1 MKQILSLTKR
11 NMTVF
16 LRDKTGVFFS
26 LLSPLLVLLLF
37 ILFLGDLQIDS
48 VKGALEANGV
58 LILFNA
64 NFPKAVAYNWLV
76 AGVLGVS
83 CITVSFSC
91 LSVIISDRE
100 KGIENDFKASPI
112 SNVKVYI
119 SYILGVFLSTLLIML
134 IVSFAGLI
142 FLAIGGY
149 LNMKF
154 SDYLILYGSII
165 LGSFNA
171 ALFAYALTS
180 FIKTT
185 GAHGAFTG
193 LICAVSGFLIGAYMP
208 LSSFPK
214 PIQYVCSLIP
224 GSHSAGLARV
234 SLLNNYMEEAGTK
247 SVEVA
252 NSLSDYFSMKINLFT
267 NQIDKTGMFSF
278 LLISTLIFLIINV
291 IIIKINSKKR

>member
-1 MKQILSLTKR
+1 MRQIMSLTKR
-11 NMTVF
+11 NMKVF

-48 VKGALEANGV
+48 VRTTLENYGV
-58 LILFNA
+58 IDLFSKK
-64 NFPKAVAYNWLV
+64 FPEAVAYNWLV

-91 LSVIISDRE
+91 LAVIITDRE
-100 KGIENDFKASPI
+100 RGIENDFKASPI
-112 SNVKVYI
+112 SNIKVYI
-119 SYILGVFLSTLLIML
+119 SYILGVFLSTLLIMI
-134 IVSFAGLI
+134 IVSIFGIL
-142 FLAIGGY
+142 FLAGTNS
-149 LNMKF
+149 LNMNF
-154 SDYLILYGSII
+154 SHVLVLYGSII

-171 ALFAYALTS
+171 SLFAYALTS

-214 PIQYVCSLIP
+214 PIQYVCSIIP
-224 GSHSAGLARV
+224 GSHSAGLARY
-234 SLLNNYMEEAGTK
+234 SLLDNYVVDAKSK

-252 NSLSDYFSMKINLFT
+252 ESLNEYFSMKINLFG
-267 NQIDKTGMFSF
+267 NNIDKTGMFTY
-278 LLISTLIFLIINV
+278 LLISTIVFLVINI
-291 IIIKINSKKR
+291 IIIKLHNKKR

>member
-1 MKQILSLTKR
+1 MMQILSLTKR
-11 NMTVF
+11 NMKVF

-37 ILFLGDLQIDS
+37 ILFLGDLQISS
-48 VKGALEANGV
+48 VEQTLKNFEV
-58 LILFNA
+58 IDLFA
-64 NFPKAVAYNWLV
+64 QNFPKAVAYNWLI

-100 KGIENDFKASPI
+100 KGIENDYKASPI

-119 SYILGVFLSTLLIML
+119 SYILGVFFSTLLIMV
-134 IVSFAGLI
+134 IVSIFGI
-142 FLAIGGY
+142 VFLAASNS
-149 LNMKF
+149 LNMNIA
-154 SDYLILYGSII
+154 DVLMLYGGII

-171 ALFAYALTS
+171 ALFAYALTC

-208 LSSFPK
+208 ISSFPK
-214 PIQYVCSLIP
+214 PIQYVCAVIP
-224 GSHSAGLARV
+224 GSHSAGLCRY
-234 SLLNNYMEEAGTK
+234 SLLSNYIEEANKLKKKNIKG
-247 SVEVA
+247 
-252 NSLSDYFSMKINLFT
+252 YP
-267 NQIDKTGMFSF
+267 
-278 LLISTLIFLIINV
+278 LIFF
-291 IIIKINSKKR
+291 

>member
-1 MKQILSLTKR
+1 MKTILSLTKR
-11 NMTVF
+11 NIKVF

-48 VKGALEANGV
+48 IKSTLNNAGVAN
-58 LILFNA
+58 LFSDSFSKN
-64 NFPKAVAYNWLV
+64 VAYNWLI

-91 LSVIISDRE
+91 LAVIIMDRE
-100 KGIENDFKASPI
+100 KGIENDYKASPV
-112 SNVKVYI
+112 SNIKVYI
-119 SYILGVFLSTLLIML
+119 SYILGVFLSTLIIML

-142 FLAIGGY
+142 FLACTNS
-149 LNMKF
+149 LNVKF
-154 SDYLILYGSII
+154 VDYLILYGSII
-165 LGSFNA
+165 LGCFNA
-171 ALFAYALTS
+171 SLFAYALTS

-208 LSSFPK
+208 TSSFPK

-234 SLLNNYMEEAGTK
+234 GLLNNYIVDAGSK
-247 SVEVA
+247 SKEVES
-252 NSLSDYFSMKINLFT
+252 SLNEYFSMKLNLFGSS
-267 NQIDKTGMFSF
+267 IDKTGMFVF
-278 LLISTLIFLIINV
+278 LIVSTIVFLIINV
-291 IIIKINSKKR
+291 IIIKLHNKKR

>member
-1 MKQILSLTKR
+1 MRQILSLTKR
-11 NMTVF
+11 NMKVF

-48 VKGALEANGV
+48 VKQTLVNYGVVDLFAN
-58 LILFNA
+58 
-64 NFPKAVAYNWLV
+64 NFPKAVAYNWLI

-91 LSVIISDRE
+91 LAVIITDRE
-100 KGIENDFKASPI
+100 KGIENDYKASPI
-112 SNVKVYI
+112 SNIKVYI
-119 SYILGVFLSTLLIML
+119 SYILGVFFSTLLIMV
-134 IVSFAGLI
+134 IVSIFGLI
-142 FLAIGGY
+142 FLAATNS
-149 LNMKF
+149 LNVKF
-154 SDYLILYGSII
+154 VDILVLYGGII

-208 LSSFPK
+208 ISSFPK
-214 PIQYVCSLIP
+214 AIQYICGIIP
-224 GSHSAGLARV
+224 GSHSAGLCRSAI
-234 SLLNNYMEEAGTK
+234 LNNYIADASSK
-247 SVEVA
+247 SVEVG
-252 NSLSDYFSMKINLFT
+252 NSLNEYFSMRINLFG
-267 NQIDKTGMFSF
+267 NNIDQTGMFAY
-278 LLISTLIFLIINV
+278 LLISTIVFLIINI
-291 IIIKINSKKR
+291 IIIKFRSKKR

>member
-1 MKQILSLTKR
+1 MKQILSLTRR
-11 NMTVF
+11 NMKVF

-48 VKGALEANGV
+48 VKNTLVNYGV
-58 LILFNA
+58 SEMFSS

-83 CITVSFSC
+83 AITVSFSC
-91 LSVIISDRE
+91 LSVIITDRE
-100 KGIENDFKASPI
+100 KGIENDYKASPI
-112 SNVKVYI
+112 SNIKVYI
-119 SYILGVFLSTLLIML
+119 SYILGVFLSTLLIMI
-134 IVSFAGLI
+134 IVSIAGII
-142 FLAIGGY
+142 FLACTNS

-154 SDYLILYGSII
+154 IDYLVLYGSII

-193 LICAVSGFLIGAYMP
+193 LICAISGFLIGAYMP

-214 PIQYVCSLIP
+214 PIQYLCGIIP
-224 GSHSAGLARV
+224 GSHSAGLART
-234 SLLNNYMEEAGTK
+234 SLLNNYINEATDINA
-247 SVEVA
+247 EVGSA
-252 NSLSDYFSMKINLFT
+252 LNEYFSVKINLFGNNI
-267 NQIDKTGMFSF
+267 NQGGMFIY
-278 LLISTLIFLIINV
+278 LIASTIIFLIINIV
-291 IIIKINSKKR
+291 IIKVRNSKR

>member
-1 MKQILSLTKR
+1 MRQIISLTKR
-11 NMTVF
+11 NMKVF

-48 VKGALEANGV
+48 VKSTLNNYGV
-58 LILFNA
+58 TELFSS
-64 NFPKAVAYNWLV
+64 NFSSAVAYNWLI

-91 LSVIISDRE
+91 LAVIISDRE
-100 KGIENDFKASPI
+100 KGIENDYKASPV

-142 FLAIGGY
+142 FLACSNS

-154 SDYLILYGSII
+154 MDYLVLYGSII

-185 GAHGAFTG
+185 AAHGAFTG
-193 LICAVSGFLIGAYMP
+193 LICATSGFLIGAYMP

-214 PIQYVCSLIP
+214 PIQYVCGIIP
-224 GSHSAGLARV
+224 GSHSAGLARY
-234 SLLNNYMEEAGTK
+234 SLLNNYVEEASTK
-247 SVEVA
+247 SVDVA
-252 NSLSDYFSMKINLFT
+252 NSLNEYFSTKLNLFGNSI
-267 NQIDKTGMFSF
+267 NQNGMFIY
-278 LLISTLIFLIINV
+278 LLISTIIFLGINILIIRLHN
-291 IIIKINSKKR
+291 KKR

>member
-1 MKQILSLTKR
+1 MRQVLSLTKR

-48 VKGALEANGV
+48 VKGALESNGV
-58 LILFNA
+58 LNLFDSS
-64 NFPKAVAYNWLV
+64 FSRDVAYNWLI

-112 SNVKVYI
+112 SSVKVYI
-119 SYILGVFLSTLLIML
+119 SYILGVFLSTLLIMV

-142 FLAIGGY
+142 FLAISGS
-149 LNMKF
+149 LNMDVK
-154 SDYLILYGSII
+154 DYFILYGSII

-171 ALFAYALTS
+171 SLFAYALTS
-180 FIKTT
+180 FIKTM

-193 LICAVSGFLIGAYMP
+193 LICAISGFLIGAYMP

-214 PIQYVCSLIP
+214 PIQYVCSIIP
-224 GSHSAGLARV
+224 GSHTAGLARV
-234 SLLNNYMEEAGTK
+234 SLLNNYMEEASTK

-252 NSLSDYFSMKINLFT
+252 NSLSDYF
-267 NQIDKTGMFSF
+267 
-278 LLISTLIFLIINV
+278 
-291 IIIKINSKKR
+291 

>member
-1 MKQILSLTKR
+1 MKQILSLTRR
-11 NMTVF
+11 NMKVF

-48 VKGALEANGV
+48 VKNTLENYGV
-58 LILFNA
+58 SEMFSS

-83 CITVSFSC
+83 AITVSFSC
-91 LSVIISDRE
+91 LSVIITDRE
-100 KGIENDFKASPI
+100 KGIENDYKASPI
-112 SNVKVYI
+112 SNIKVYI
-119 SYILGVFLSTLLIML
+119 SYILGVFLSTLLIMI
-134 IVSFAGLI
+134 IVSIAGII
-142 FLAIGGY
+142 FLACTNS

-154 SDYLILYGSII
+154 IDYLVLYGSII

-193 LICAVSGFLIGAYMP
+193 LICAISGFLIGAYMP

-214 PIQYVCSLIP
+214 PIQYLCGIIP
-224 GSHSAGLARV
+224 GSHSAGLART
-234 SLLNNYMEEAGTK
+234 SLLNNYINEATDINA
-247 SVEVA
+247 EVGSA
-252 NSLSDYFSMKINLFT
+252 LNEYFSVKINLFGNNI
-267 NQIDKTGMFSF
+267 NQGGMFIY
-278 LLISTLIFLIINV
+278 LIASTIIFLIINIV
-291 IIIKINSKKR
+291 IIKVRNSKR

>member
-1 MKQILSLTKR
+1 MNSIISLTKR
-11 NMTVF
+11 NMKVF

-48 VKGALEANGV
+48 VKGALESNGV
-58 LILFNA
+58 INLFNA
-64 NFPKAVAYNWLV
+64 NYPKAVAYNWLV

-100 KGIENDFKASPI
+100 KGIENDYKASPI

-119 SYILGVFLSTLLIML
+119 SYILGVFLSTLLIMI
-134 IVSFAGLI
+134 IVSIAGII
-142 FLAIGGY
+142 FLAVSHS
-149 LNMKF
+149 LNVKAI
-154 SDYLILYGSII
+154 DIVILYLSII

-171 ALFAYALTS
+171 SLFAYALTS

-214 PIQYVCSLIP
+214 PIQYFCSIIP

-234 SLLNNYMEEAGTK
+234 SLLNNYLEEAGTK
-247 SVEVA
+247 SVELEK
-252 NSLSDYFSMKINLFT
+252 SLESYFSTKINLFS
-267 NQIDKTGMFSF
+267 NSIDQTGMFTY
-278 LLISTLIFLIINV
+278 LIISTIIFLIIN
-291 IIIKINSKKR
+291 IIILKLNSKKR

>member
-1 MKQILSLTKR
+1 MRQIMSLTKR
-11 NMTVF
+11 NMRVF

-48 VKGALEANGV
+48 VRTTLENCGV
-58 LILFNA
+58 IDLFSKK
-64 NFPKAVAYNWLV
+64 FPEAVAYNWLV

-83 CITVSFSC
+83 SITVSFSC
-91 LSVIISDRE
+91 LAVIITDRE

-112 SNVKVYI
+112 SNIKVYI
-119 SYILGVFLSTLLIML
+119 SYILGVFLSTLLIMI
-134 IVSFAGLI
+134 IVSIAGIIL
-142 FLAIGGY
+142 LAVTGS
-149 LNMKF
+149 LNMDITDVF
-154 SDYLILYGSII
+154 VLYGSII

-214 PIQYVCSLIP
+214 PIQYVCSIIP
-224 GSHSAGLARV
+224 GSHSAGLART
-234 SLLNNYMEEAGTK
+234 SLLDNFVTEAGTK
-247 SVEVA
+247 SAEVA
-252 NSLSDYFSMKINLFT
+252 ESLNEYFSIKLNLFG
-267 NQIDKTGMFSF
+267 NSIDKTGMFTY
-278 LLISTLIFLIINV
+278 LLISTVVFLIINIV
-291 IIIKINSKKR
+291 IIKLHNKKR

>member
-1 MKQILSLTKR
+1 MRQILSLTKR
-11 NMTVF
+11 NMKVF

-48 VKGALEANGV
+48 VRTTLENYGV
-58 LILFNA
+58 IDLFSKK
-64 NFPKAVAYNWLV
+64 FPEAVAYNWLV

-91 LSVIISDRE
+91 LAVIITDRE

-112 SNVKVYI
+112 SNIKVYI
-119 SYILGVFLSTLLIML
+119 SYILGVFLSTLLIMI
-134 IVSFAGLI
+134 IVSIFGIL
-142 FLAIGGY
+142 FLAGTNS
-149 LNMKF
+149 LNMNF
-154 SDYLILYGSII
+154 SHILVLYGSII

-171 ALFAYALTS
+171 SLFAYALTS

-214 PIQYVCSLIP
+214 PIQYVCSIIP
-224 GSHSAGLARV
+224 GSHSAGLARY
-234 SLLNNYMEEAGTK
+234 SLLDNYVVDAKSK

-252 NSLSDYFSMKINLFT
+252 ESLNEYFSMKINLFG
-267 NQIDKTGMFSF
+267 NNIDKSGMFTY
-278 LLISTLIFLIINV
+278 LIISTIIFLIINIIV
-291 IIIKINSKKR
+291 IKLHNKKR

>member
-1 MKQILSLTKR
+1 MRQILSLTKR

-48 VKGALEANGV
+48 VKGALESNGV
-58 LILFNA
+58 LNLFES
-64 NFPKAVAYNWLV
+64 NFPKAVAYNWLI

-119 SYILGVFLSTLLIML
+119 SYILGVFLSTLLIMI

-142 FLAIGGY
+142 FLAISGS
-149 LNMKF
+149 LNMKVV
-154 SDYLILYGSII
+154 DYLILYGSII

-171 ALFAYALTS
+171 SLFAYALTS

-214 PIQYVCSLIP
+214 PIQYVCSIIP
-224 GSHSAGLARV
+224 GSHTAGLARV
-234 SLLNNYMEEAGTK
+234 SLLNNYMEEASSK

-252 NSLSDYFSMKINLFT
+252 NSLSDYFSIKINLFN
-267 NQIDKTGMFSF
+267 NQIDKTGMFTF
-278 LLISTLIFLIINV
+278 LLISTIIFLIINIV
-291 IIIKINSKKR
+291 IIKVSSKKR

>member
-58 LILFNA
+58 LNLFNA

-208 LSSFPK
+208 LSSFLN
-214 PIQYVCSLIP
+214 QY
-224 GSHSAGLARV
+224 
-234 SLLNNYMEEAGTK
+234 N
-247 SVEVA
+247 
-252 NSLSDYFSMKINLFT
+252 
-267 NQIDKTGMFSF
+267 MF
-278 LLISTLIFLIINV
+278 V
-291 IIIKINSKKR
+291 V

>member
-1 MKQILSLTKR
+1 MRQIMSLTKR
-11 NMTVF
+11 NMKVF

-48 VKGALEANGV
+48 VRTTLENFGV
-58 LILFNA
+58 LDLFSKK
-64 NFPKAVAYNWLV
+64 FPEAVAYNWLV

-83 CITVSFSC
+83 SITVSFSC
-91 LSVIISDRE
+91 LAVIITDRE

-112 SNVKVYI
+112 SNIKVYI

-134 IVSFAGLI
+134 IVSIAGIVL
-142 FLAIGGY
+142 LAATGS
-149 LNMKF
+149 LNM
-154 SDYLILYGSII
+154 DITDVLVLYGSII

-180 FIKTT
+180 FIKST

-193 LICAVSGFLIGAYMP
+193 LICAVSGFMIGAYMP

-214 PIQYVCSLIP
+214 PIQYICSIIP
-224 GSHSAGLARV
+224 GSHSAGLART
-234 SLLNNYMEEAGTK
+234 SLLDNYVKEAGEK
-247 SVEVA
+247 SAEVA
-252 NSLSDYFSMKINLFT
+252 ESLNEYFSIKLNLFG
-267 NQIDKTGMFSF
+267 NSIDKTGMFTY
-278 LLISTLIFLIINV
+278 LLISTVVFLIINIV
-291 IIIKINSKKR
+291 IIKLHNKKR

>member
-1 MKQILSLTKR
+1 MRQILSLTKR

-48 VKGALEANGV
+48 VKGALESNGV
-58 LILFNA
+58 LNLFES
-64 NFPKAVAYNWLV
+64 NFPKAVAYNWLI

-119 SYILGVFLSTLLIML
+119 SYILGVFLSTLLIMI

-142 FLAIGGY
+142 FLAISGS
-149 LNMKF
+149 LNMKVV
-154 SDYLILYGSII
+154 DYLILYGSII

-171 ALFAYALTS
+171 SLFAYALTS

-214 PIQYVCSLIP
+214 PIQYVCSIIP
-224 GSHSAGLARV
+224 GSHTAGLARV
-234 SLLNNYMEEAGTK
+234 SLLNNYMEEASSK

-252 NSLSDYFSMKINLFT
+252 NSLSDYFSIKINLFN
-267 NQIDKTGMFSF
+267 NQIDKTGMFTF
-278 LLISTLIFLIINV
+278 LLISTIIFLIINIV
-291 IIIKINSKKR
+291 IIKISSKKR

>member
-1 MKQILSLTKR
+1 MRQILSLTKR
-11 NMTVF
+11 NMKVF

-48 VKGALEANGV
+48 VKVTLENYGV
-58 LILFNA
+58 ASAFA
-64 NFPKAVAYNWLV
+64 SNFPKAVAYNWLI

-91 LSVIISDRE
+91 LAVIITDRE
-100 KGIENDFKASPI
+100 KGIENDYKASPI
-112 SNVKVYI
+112 SNIKIYI
-119 SYILGVFLSTLLIML
+119 AYVLGVFLSTLLIMI
-134 IVSFAGLI
+134 IVSIFGLI
-142 FLAIGGY
+142 FLVATNS

-154 SDYLILYGSII
+154 IDVLVLYGGII

-208 LSSFPK
+208 ISSFPK
-214 PIQYVCSLIP
+214 AIQYICGIIR
-224 GSHSAGLARV
+224 GSYSAGLCRAG
-234 SLLNNYMEEAGTK
+234 LLSNYIADAGTK

-252 NSLSDYFSMKINLFT
+252 ESLNEYFSMKINLFG
-267 NQIDKTGMFSF
+267 NNIDTTGMFVF
-278 LLISTLIFLIINV
+278 LLVSTVIFLIINI
-291 IIIKINSKKR
+291 IIIKLHNKKR

>member
-58 LILFNA
+58 LNLFNA

-278 LLISTLIFLIINV
+278 LLISTVIFLIINV

>member
-58 LILFNA
+58 LNLFNA

-278 LLISTLIFLIINV
+278 LLISTIIFLIINV

>member
-1 MKQILSLTKR
+1 MRQIISLTSR
-11 NMTVF
+11 NIKVF

-48 VKGALEANGV
+48 VKSTLENYGV
-58 LILFNA
+58 INMFEP
-64 NFPKAVAYNWLV
+64 NFSKAVAYNWLV

-91 LSVIISDRE
+91 LTVIISDRE
-100 KGIENDFKASPI
+100 KGVENDYKASPI
-112 SNVKVYI
+112 SSVKIYI

-134 IVSFAGLI
+134 IVSFAGII
-142 FLAIGGY
+142 FLAITNS
-149 LNMKF
+149 LKMNLSSIFM
-154 SDYLILYGSII
+154 LYGSII

-171 ALFAYALTS
+171 SLIAYALTC

-185 GAHGAFTG
+185 AAHGAFTG

-214 PIQYVCSLIP
+214 PIQYVCAIIP
-224 GSHSAGLARV
+224 GSHSAGLARS
-234 SLLNNYMEEAGTK
+234 SLLNSFVEEASEK
-247 SVEVA
+247 SVDVA
-252 NSLSDYFSMKINLFT
+252 NSLNEYFSIKINLFGNSI
-267 NQIDKTGMFSF
+267 NQNGMFIY
-278 LLISTLIFLIINV
+278 LIISTILFLIIN
-291 IIIKINSKKR
+291 IIIIRVHNKKR

>member
-11 NMTVF
+11 NMKVF

-48 VKGALEANGV
+48 VKSTLVNCGV
-58 LILFNA
+58 DGMFSA

-83 CITVSFSC
+83 AITVSFSC
-91 LSVIISDRE
+91 LSVIITDRE

-112 SNVKVYI
+112 SNIKVYI
-119 SYILGVFLSTLLIML
+119 SYILGVFLSTLLIMI
-134 IVSFAGLI
+134 IVSIAGII
-142 FLAIGGY
+142 FLACTHS

-154 SDYLILYGSII
+154 IDYLCLYGSII

-224 GSHSAGLARV
+224 GSHSAGLART
-234 SLLNNYMEEAGTK
+234 SLLNNYINEATEINA
-247 SVEVA
+247 EVGSA
-252 NSLSDYFSMKINLFT
+252 LNDYFSIKINLF
-267 NQIDKTGMFSF
+267 NNSIDASGMFIY
-278 LLISTLIFLIINV
+278 LIISTIIFLIINV
-291 IIIKINSKKR
+291 IIIKLHNKKR

>member
-1 MKQILSLTKR
+1 MQILSLTKR
-11 NMTVF
+11 NMKVF

-48 VKGALEANGV
+48 VKGALESNGV
-58 LILFNA
+58 LDLFSSNY
-64 NFPKAVAYNWLV
+64 PRAVAYNWLI

-100 KGIENDFKASPI
+100 KGIENDYKASPI
-112 SNVKVYI
+112 SGIKVYI
-119 SYILGVFLSTLLIML
+119 SYVLGVFLSTLLIMI

-142 FLAIGGY
+142 FLACANS
-149 LNMKF
+149 LNMNF
-154 SDYLILYGSII
+154 TDYLILYGSII

-171 ALFAYALTS
+171 SLFAYALTS

-208 LSSFPK
+208 ISSFPK
-214 PIQYVCSLIP
+214 PIQYFCSIIP

-234 SLLNNYMEEAGTK
+234 GLLSNYIDEAGSK

-252 NSLSDYFSMKINLFT
+252 NSLKEYFSMNINMFS
-267 NQIDKTGMFSF
+267 NNIDKTGMFVY
-278 LLISTLIFLIINV
+278 LLISTIIFLGIN
-291 IIIKINSKKR
+291 ILILKLRNKKR